1 MPSDNI
7 VYKSTGDF
15 LQFIKKQAKEKN
27 NAAGK
32 PVKGQNTY
40 NKRNKKNKDSRFS

>member
-15 LQFIKKQAKEKN
+15 LQFIKKQTKEKN
-27 NAAGK
+27 IAAGK

-40 NKRNKKNKDSRFS
+40 KKNKKAKDNRFS